1 MGKLTL
7 LFSKLLADDK
17 LKLSDEQYKVI
28 DEVCNSLSFKLTDD
42 DKNANST
49 SRERNVLKKDKLNF
63 LKKMILDKFNELN
76 NDVYKYDNEFII
88 TTSWFTHTKD
98 GKFGNFHNHS
108 NSMFSG
114 VFYFTDDNSSI
125 KFQNF
130 NKNTS
135 FNIIPKEFNVFNS
148 SSWEIKPPKGTIL
161 LFPSEVYHYVN
172 ISNKDRKSLAFNIVP
187 VGEYGGGDSKVNI
200 KYA

>member
-187 VGEYGGGDSKVNI
+187 VGEYGGGDSKVNVE
-200 KYA
+200 YA

>member
-88 TTSWFTHTKD
+88 TTSWFTHTKND
-98 GKFGNFHNHS
+98 KFGNFHNHS

>member
-1 MGKLTL
+1 
-7 LFSKLLADDK
+7 
-17 LKLSDEQYKVI
+17 
-28 DEVCNSLSFKLTDD
+28 
-42 DKNANST
+42 
-49 SRERNVLKKDKLNF
+49 
-63 LKKMILDKFNELN
+63 
-76 NDVYKYDNEFII
+76 
-88 TTSWFTHTKD
+88 
-98 GKFGNFHNHS
+98 
-108 NSMFSG
+108 MFSG

-200 KYA
+200 KYGHYQYFL

>member
-1 MGKLTL
+1 M
-7 LFSKLLADDK
+7 
-17 LKLSDEQYKVI
+17 
-28 DEVCNSLSFKLTDD
+28 NS
-42 DKNANST
+42 NC
-49 SRERNVLKKDKLNF
+49 
-63 LKKMILDKFNELN
+63 KFNELN
-76 NDVYKYDNEFII
+76 NDVYKYDNKFII

-98 GKFGNFHNHS
+98 GRFGNFHNHS

-114 VFYFTDDNSSI
+114 VFYFTDDNSAI

-135 FNIIPKEFNVFNS
+135 FNIIPKEFNVYNS
-148 SSWEIKPPKGTIL
+148 SSWEVKPPKGTIL

-187 VGEYGGGDSKVNI
+187 VGEYGGRDSKVNVE
-200 KYA
+200 YA

>member
-88 TTSWFTHTKD
+88 TTSWFTHTKND
-98 GKFGNFHNHS
+98 KFGNFHNHS

-187 VGEYGGGDSKVNI
+187 VGEYGGGDSKVNVE
-200 KYA
+200 YA

>member
-7 LFSKLLADDK
+7 LFSKVLADDT
-17 LKLSDEQYKVI
+17 LKLSDEQDEII
-28 DEVCNSLSFKLTDD
+28 DEVCYSLPFKLTGN
-42 DKNANST
+42 DKNANLT
-49 SRERNVLKKDKLNF
+49 SEERDVLKKDKLNF
-63 LKKMILDKFNELN
+63 LKRMILDKFNELN
-76 NDVYKYDNEFII
+76 NEIFKYDNEFII

>member
-76 NDVYKYDNEFII
+76 NDVFKYDNEFII
-88 TTSWFTHTKD
+88 TTSWFTHTKND
-98 GKFGNFHNHS
+98 KFGNFHNHS

-130 NKNTS
+130 KKNTS
-135 FNIIPKEFNVFNS
+135 FNIIPKEFNVYNS
-148 SSWEIKPPKGTIL
+148 SSWEVKPPKGTIL
-161 LFPSEVYHYVN
+161 LFPSELYHYVN
-172 ISNKDRKSLAFNIVP
+172 ISNNDRKSLAFNIVP
-187 VGEYGGGDSKVNI
+187 VGEYGGGDSKVNVE
-200 KYA
+200 YA